1 MKKKVRDKRGFTLI
15 ELLVV
20 IALMLSILGI
30 AVVSFVGI
38 SNKKKESSKE
48 LIKEQI
54 ETAALEY
61 FNANEFLFSNLK
73 DDVFGVISVG
83 KLVNDDYLNV
93 VTNPVTGKRI
103 GNCTVVVVKRK
114 NNVFTSDVDD
124 ESFENATDN
133 QTGTQLTNVC
143 DSILV
148 SSDDIQGGK
157 ITYYDENYK
166 KLTGKRFEDLSDN
179 KKLWFNSKHLGKD
192 RNLIACSKDE
202 VKVTNTKGEEIKVE
216 KNSHGYCATIK
227 NGTNEDITYRS
238 KDWTLTI
245 AERVDTTPPLVSN
258 LKVES
263 ENSYVGSERFD
274 DAEEYRSKFYSFK
287 LIPTMGDLKNIF
299 TYNEINANSIRSKS
313 YSSPYSKYGDKRVRY
328 IDNII
333 HQNGKVFADSNSHDA
348 EDLYVDKKLL
358 MIRHYNNSNYYEN
371 VFRDELINKITS
383 KLDNNGKHIIFYLEK
398 EDLPNDINKYYY
410 GRYWNAIYYD
420 QEPKYKTH
428 YLCNENICYGSKE
441 RNGVGVKSEE
451 IKNNETR
458 KILDGVKRIIYY
470 TKQNI
475 LCRINQAYSGEGENI
490 CVKIV
495 DAYPS
500 SINISTAGI
509 FSTLYNT
516 IPHYSSIYN
525 KVDLIS
531 APAYANY
538 GKEIN
543 GQLTKVSFT
552 YKDDISK
559 VYSYG
564 LDKKNVKRVK
574 RNERY
579 GDLIE
584 PYLTETLKRLN
595 SLSDFR
601 YDRDLYNFSYT
612 TDKSKSLKGEGLNE
626 EYNKEV
632 LNSVEIYDLKQSKD
646 NYKKEKVNKKGE
658 SVEINHIYSFED
670 NSESKLDGAVSNYK
684 LTIKDN
690 AGNEA
695 TSESNYEK
703 YKKCTYKKRKFWKGH
718 VGEQNCEDVC
728 NSHGTLVKKNSGGMW
743 ALIDEATEEFC
754 SEPEF
759 PDEYEERTPNS
770 PECPWTDCTTP
781 SPTPNKP
788 NQPNQPNEPE
798 EYTRKAFK
806 FSEMDN
812 FCSNK
817 SVVSFSNCNSSDSSL
832 NCRPNYPYKRYKF
845 QELECSCTND
855 NGNITATSKDIT
867 ETTHPDEHSYI
878 FYTSESNC
886 NKSASEGKNNV
897 IQVCQ
902 HKVGDYLD
910 FHGVY
915 WNQGSANRWSGEGWY
930 NNNYVS
936 KKSVDAFTSEKEA
949 CKWACQE

>member
-133 QTGTQLTNVC
+133 QTGTQLINVC

-166 KLTGKRFEDLSDN
+166 KLTEERFEDLSDN

-227 NGTNEDITYRS
+227 NGTNEDITYRP
-238 KDWTLTI
+238 KDRSWTLI
-245 AERVDTTPPLVSN
+245 VAERVDTTPPKVSN

-263 ENSYVGSERFD
+263 ENSYIGSKRLDEI
-274 DAEEYRSKFYSFK
+274 EEYRSKFYSFK
-287 LIPTMGDLKNIF
+287 LIPEMPGKKSILTYSDAEANRIRKSVDLLGHRRTNDDYSVNGQLYYIKNSRDSEDIIVDGKLMMLKNQHRDNDEDIPPEIVDKMLPDLKDNGIYLISSRLDKKDSPKDITDYHNNRGIRYALNREDNYINYCSTNGQCF
-299 TYNEINANSIRSKS
+299 KAPKEGEEIENEHIVDNEIR
-313 YSSPYSKYGDKRVRY
+313 
-328 IDNII
+328 
-333 HQNGKVFADSNSHDA
+333 KVYKD
-348 EDLYVDKKLL
+348 
-358 MIRHYNNSNYYEN
+358 
-371 VFRDELINKITS
+371 
-383 KLDNNGKHIIFYLEK
+383 YL
-398 EDLPNDINKYYY
+398 
-410 GRYWNAIYYD
+410 
-420 QEPKYKTH
+420 
-428 YLCNENICYGSKE
+428 
-441 RNGVGVKSEE
+441 
-451 IKNNETR
+451 
-458 KILDGVKRIIYY
+458 YY
-470 TKQNI
+470 TKQKI
-475 LCRINQAYSGEGENI
+475 LCKISAYKGNI
-490 CVKIV
+490 CSKIIE
-495 DAYPS
+495 AYPKT
-500 SINISTAGI
+500 INVSTAGLDNYCYY
-509 FSTLYNT
+509 FVNYN
-516 IPHYSSIYN
+516 
-525 KVDLIS
+525 
-531 APAYANY
+531 
-538 GKEIN
+538 KEIN
-543 GQLTKVSFT
+543 GQLTKVSF
-552 YKDDISK
+552 KSEDDISK
-559 VYSYG
+559 VYSYK
-564 LDKKNVKRVK
+564 LDKKYAKKVKK
-574 RNERY
+574 HNIF
-579 GDLIE
+579 GDLE
-584 PYLTETLKRLN
+584 SKDNLTKRLQN
-595 SLSDFR
+595 IIKSKNDV
-601 YDRDLYNFSYT
+601 YTDKNLYSYSYT

-632 LNSVEIYDLKQSKD
+632 LNSVEIYDFKQSKD
-646 NYKKEKVNKKGE
+646 NYEKERVNKKEE

-670 NSESKLDGAVSNYK
+670 NSESKLDGSISNYK
-684 LTIKDN
+684 LAIKDN
-690 AGNEA
+690 AGNET
-695 TSESNYEK
+695 TSEENYEK
-703 YKKCTYKKRKFWKGH
+703 YKICTYTKQKVWNSP
-718 VGEQNCEDVC
+718 VDEESCEDVC
-728 NSHGTLVKKNSGGMW
+728 NSHGTLVTKRGLGMVAW
-743 ALIDEATEEFC
+743 VDEVTGEFC

-759 PDEYEERTPNS
+759 FGEDEVRTPNS

>member
-1 MKKKVRDKRGFTLI
+1 MKKRVRDKRGFTLI

-166 KLTGKRFEDLSDN
+166 KLTGERFEDLSDN
-179 KKLWFNSKHLGKD
+179 KKLWFNSKHLGENK
-192 RNLIACSKDE
+192 NLIACSKDE
-202 VKVTNTKGEEIKVE
+202 VKVTNTKGEQIKVE

-227 NGTNEDITYRS
+227 NGTNEDIKYSS
-238 KDWTLTI
+238 KDWTLTV
-245 AERVDTTPPLVSN
+245 AERVDTTPPEVSN

-263 ENSYVGSERFD
+263 ENSYIGSERFD
-274 DAEEYRSKFYSFK
+274 DSKEYMSKFYSFK
-287 LIPTMGDLKNIF
+287 LIPKMPGKKSIL
-299 TYNEINANSIRSKS
+299 TYSDAVANSIRKS
-313 YSSPYSKYGDKRVRY
+313 VTSLGYRRTNDFYNTNNSWYRVKNSRDSEDIIVDGKLMMLKNQHGDVFEDISPE
-328 IDNII
+328 I
-333 HQNGKVFADSNSHDA
+333 
-348 EDLYVDKKLL
+348 VDKMLPDLKDNGIYL
-358 MIRHYNNSNYYEN
+358 ISYN
-371 VFRDELINKITS
+371 
-383 KLDNNGKHIIFYLEK
+383 LEK
-398 EDLPNDINKYYY
+398 KDFPKDITDY
-410 GRYWNAIYYD
+410 YWNSSIDYDFNHKNNYDYIYY
-420 QEPKYKTH
+420 
-428 YLCNENICYGSKE
+428 S
-441 RNGVGVKSEE
+441 NGVRKKVYKFGETVKDEHIVDNE
-451 IKNNETR
+451 IRKVYKNY
-458 KILDGVKRIIYY
+458 LYY
-470 TKQNI
+470 TKQKI
-475 LCRINQAYSGEGENI
+475 LCKINVDVDGRTFQKEHFVCS
-490 CVKIV
+490 KIIE
-495 DAYPS
+495 AYPKTL
-500 SINISTAGI
+500 NVNTAGI
-509 FSTLYNT
+509 FSTLYHT
-516 IPHYSSIYN
+516 IPRYSSNYN
-525 KVDLIS
+525 KVYLSS

-543 GQLTKVSFT
+543 GQLTKVSFA
-552 YKDDISK
+552 YKDDTSK

-574 RNERY
+574 RNDKF

-584 PYLTETLKRLN
+584 TNYLTKTLQKINNIEDISYNRN
-595 SLSDFR
+595 
-601 YDRDLYNFSYT
+601 LYSYSYT
-612 TDKSKSLKGEGLNE
+612 TDKNKSLKGEGLNE

-632 LNSVEIYDLKQSKD
+632 LNSVEIYDLKQSED
-646 NYKKEKVNKKGE
+646 NYEKEKVNKKEE
-658 SVEINHIYSFED
+658 SVEINRIYSFED
-670 NSESKLDGAVSNYK
+670 NSESKLDGSVSNYK

-695 TSESNYEK
+695 ISESNYEK
-703 YKKCTYKKRKFWKGH
+703 YKICTYTKQKLWDSPING
-718 VGEQNCEDVC
+718 QSCEDKC
-728 NSHGTLVKKNSGGMW
+728 NSHGTLVEKRGTGMVAW
-743 ALIDEATEEFC
+743 VDEATEEFC

-759 PDEYEERTPNS
+759 FGEDEVRTPNS

-788 NQPNQPNEPE
+788 NKPNKPNEPE

-832 NCRPNYPYKRYKF
+832 NCKPNYPYKRYKF
-845 QELECSCTND
+845 KELECSCTND

-867 ETTHPDEHSYI
+867 ETTHTDEHSYI

-915 WNQGSANRWSGEGWY
+915 WNQGSANYWSGEGWY
-930 NNNYVS
+930 NNNYVH
-936 KKSVDAFTSEKEA
+936 KKSVDAFTSEKKA
-949 CKWACQE
+949 CEWACGKE